1 MPTEQGAQQAQLG
14 PADEYEAGKD
24 AQAVHCWARVQALGL
39 NEDERRFVDMLRQLY
54 RSSVPLS
61 DQTGFVP
68 GGSLFFQGANLRIA
82 RDGGRVYEM
91 WRKLGGLA
99 TGWRNGPL
107 SGSSHASNLDQY
119 EIRLNGAGCVLVG
132 VAAHPGVPGGAHTWA
147 QSERHAATGNWGQTI
162 AHGYSWVDHKT
173 HDNQQVGAFG
183 YSRYSEKSPP
193 NNPLV
198 VQQLPVGILPTD
210 S

>member
-1 MPTEQGAQQAQLG
+1 MPNEPDPPLALLG
-14 PADEYEAGKD
+14 PADEFEDGKHAD
-24 AQAVHCWARVQALGL
+24 AVHCWARVQALSL
-39 NEDERRFVDMLRQLY
+39 NEDEQRFVDLLRQLY
-54 RSSVPLS
+54 RSSVPLT
-61 DQTGFVP
+61 DQTGFVA

-82 RDGGRVYEM
+82 GDGGRVYAM

-99 TGWRNGPL
+99 TGWRTGRL
-107 SGSSHASNLDQY
+107 SGSSHASTLDQY
-119 EIRLNGAGCVLVG
+119 EVRLNGAGCVLVG

-198 VQQLPVGILPTD
+198 VQKLPSSVPTE
-210 S
+210 